1 MRAFDMQRD
10 MMITP
15 KRLEFART
23 REHELYDTL
32 MSLALEKQEEIKI
45 LVFDAIKSARQTIV
59 NHVSQYEFIGSFHS
73 GLFIS
78 R

>member
-23 REHELYDTL
+23 KEQELSDTL
-32 MSLALEKQEEIKI
+32 LRLALEKQEEIKE
-45 LVFDAIKSARQTIV
+45 LVLEAIKATRQTIINTV
-59 NHVSQYEFIGSFHS
+59 ASYEFIGNSV
-73 GLFIS
+73 
-78 R
+78 